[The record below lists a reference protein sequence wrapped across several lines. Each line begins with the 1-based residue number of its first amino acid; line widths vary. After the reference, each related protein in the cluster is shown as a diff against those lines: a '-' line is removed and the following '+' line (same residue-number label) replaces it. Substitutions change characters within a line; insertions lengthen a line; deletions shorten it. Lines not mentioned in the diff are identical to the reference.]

1 MGGENYLTN
10 HNEELTRFY
19 FVSQGNKGNIL
30 KVIAFS
36 QWEGNTWNLGFGDF
50 RNGRIDDRVV
60 SNNGDIGKVMQSVAS
75 SAFLFLEKYPELTII
90 IQPVDEKRKRLYN
103 LIFQRHYEE
112 LAPTFT
118 MQGKRGNEW
127 MAYSPDETYDAFEV
141 SLKPANFTKN

>member
-1 MGGENYLTN
+1 MGGESYTTN
-10 HNEELTRFY
+10 HNEALTRFY

-36 QWEGNTWNLGFGDF
+36 QWDGNTWNLGFGDF

-60 SNNGDIGKVMQSVAS
+60 SNNGDIGKVMQSVAY
-75 SAFLFLEKYPELTII
+75 SAFSFLEKYPERSII

-112 LAPTFT
+112 LATAFIL
-118 MQGKRGNEW
+118 QGKHGNDW
-127 MAYSPDETYDAFEV
+127 GLYSPNETYDVFEV
-141 SLKPANFTKN
+141 SLKLANFTKI